1 MTGTAED
8 NGRLGLRSRVTVA
21 FALGAL
27 VLSAGLALITYELAR
42 AYLVRQREASVL
54 RQAYVNARLVR
65 AGLRAPSPD
74 LPEILSSLEAPRD
87 SSPVVLHK
95 GNWFA
100 ASLAVGPD
108 ALPPALREMVVD
120 EGRPARQNFRL
131 DAVPRL
137 AVGVPIPAVDAAYFE
152 TFSLETLE
160 RTLEILRSSLAA
172 AAVVTTLVGVGIG
185 RWASS
190 LVLQPVAAAAR
201 AAAEV
206 ADGHLDVRVET
217 GADPDLATLADSFNQ
232 MTDALRH
239 RLERDARF
247 ASAVS
252 HELRSPLM
260 TLTASVEVLSARRA
274 ELGPRAVAALDLL
287 ESDLGRFRRLV
298 EDLLEISRIDVGA
311 GQLVAED
318 VRLVELLRQ
327 AVAHSGRE
335 GLPVE
340 AGPGAEDLVVR
351 VEKRRLERVVTN
363 LLDNA
368 DTHGEGALRI
378 CVEGSP
384 EGACFAVEDA
394 GPGVDADEREHIFE
408 RFARGR
414 SAGRRGSDEGTGL
427 GLSLVAEHVRLHDGR
442 VWVEE
447 RQGGGA
453 RFVVELPAAPPGTP
467 PDPG

>member
-1 MTGTAED
+1 MTAPVED
-8 NGRLGLRSRVTVA
+8 SERLGLRSRVTVA

-27 VLSAGLALITYELAR
+27 VLSVSLAVITYELAR

-87 SSPVVLHK
+87 SSPVVFRQ
-95 GNWFA
+95 GRWFA

-108 ALPPALREMVVD
+108 ALPVALRETVLS
-120 EGRPARQNFRL
+120 GTPARQHFRL

-137 AVGVPIPAVDAAYFE
+137 AVGIPIPAVEAAYFE
-152 TFSLETLE
+152 TFSFEMLE
-160 RTLEILRSSLAA
+160 RTLEILQNSLAA
-172 AAVVTTLVGVGIG
+172 AAVVTTLAGAAMG

-190 LVLQPVAAAAR
+190 RVLQPVAAAAR

-217 GADPDLATLADSFNQ
+217 GADPDLARLADSFNR
-232 MTDALRH
+232 MTDVLRH

-260 TLTASVEVLSARRA
+260 TLTASVEVLSARRS
-274 ELGPRAVAALDLL
+274 ELDPRASAALDLL
-287 ESDLGRFRRLV
+287 QSDLGRFRRLV

-311 GQLVAED
+311 GELVAEE
-318 VRLVELLRQ
+318 VGLVELVRQ
-327 AVAHSGRE
+327 AVAHSGRG

-340 AGPGAEDLVVR
+340 VGPGAEDVVVR
-351 VEKRRLERVVTN
+351 VEKRRLERVVSN

-368 DTHGEGALRI
+368 DTHGEGAVRI
-378 CVEGSP
+378 SVERSP
-384 EGACFAVEDA
+384 EGARLAVEDA
-394 GPGVDADEREHIFE
+394 GPGVDPDERDRIFE

-414 SAGRRGSDEGTGL
+414 ATTRRGSDEGTGL
-427 GLSLVAEHVRLHDGR
+427 GLSLVAEHVRLHEGR

-447 RQGGGA
+447 RPGGGA
-453 RFVVELPAAPPGTP
+453 RFVVELPAVVPEAAGET
-467 PDPG
+467 

>member
-1 MTGTAED
+1 MTAPVED
-8 NGRLGLRSRVTVA
+8 GERLGLRSRVTVA

-27 VLSAGLALITYELAR
+27 VLSVGLAVITYELAR

-87 SSPVVLHK
+87 SSPVVFRQ
-95 GNWFA
+95 GRWFA
-100 ASLAVGPD
+100 SSLAVGPD
-108 ALPPALREMVVD
+108 ALPAELREMVLS
-120 EGRPARQNFRL
+120 GTPARQHFRL

-137 AVGVPIPAVDAAYFE
+137 AVGVPIPAVEAAYFE
-152 TFSLETLE
+152 TFSFETLE
-160 RTLEILRSSLAA
+160 RTLEILQNSLVA
-172 AAVVTTLVGVGIG
+172 AAVMTTLAGAAMG

-206 ADGHLDVRVET
+206 ANGHLDVRVET
-217 GADPDLATLADSFNQ
+217 GADPDLATLANSFNR
-232 MTDALRH
+232 MTDVLRH

-260 TLTASVEVLSARRA
+260 TLTASVEVLSARRS
-274 ELGPRAVAALDLL
+274 ELDPRASAALDLL

-311 GQLVAED
+311 GELVAEE
-318 VRLVELLRQ
+318 VGLVELVRQ
-327 AVAHSGRE
+327 AVAHSGRG

-340 AGPGAEDLVVR
+340 VAPGAEDVVVR
-351 VEKRRLERVVTN
+351 VEKRRLERVVSN

-368 DTHGEGALRI
+368 DTHGEGAVRI
-378 CVEGSP
+378 SVERSP
-384 EGACFAVEDA
+384 EGARFAVEDA
-394 GPGVDADEREHIFE
+394 GPGVDADERDRIFE

-414 SAGRRGSDEGTGL
+414 AATRRGNDEGTGL
-427 GLSLVAEHVRLHDGR
+427 GLSLVAEHLRLHQGR

-447 RQGGGA
+447 RPAGGA
-453 RFVVELPAAPPGTP
+453 RFVVELPAVTP
-467 PDPG
+467 ETGGET